1 MIMSASCPVAP
12 SAPNAS
18 RRRRRAAAIGVSI
31 LSWAAAAQ
39 AKSFIDYIKPAPVDR
54 TPHSTATWGVAGV
67 LPRDTCQGIESAQG
81 AGVPPADFYWDGQI
95 IRAADGKYHMF
106 MSTWPG
112 SSPNGFGDWT
122 SSSAFHAI
130 SSMGVEGP
138 YQRQDFVYS
147 SHRGHNVSAAELL
160 DGSYEEVVSE
170 IVPFAIYRSTTHD
183 RPRTPRP
190 KKELIQPNG
199 VTTNSPT

>member
-12 SAPNAS
+12 SAPNAR

-39 AKSFIDYIKPAPVDR
+39 AKSIIGYLKPAPVVCS
-54 TPHSTATWGVAGV
+54 PLSSASCGVAGV
-67 LPRDTCQGIESAQG
+67 LPRDSCQGSESAQG

-112 SSPNGFGDWT
+112 SSANGFGDWT
-122 SSSAFHAI
+122 SSHAFHAI

-138 YQRQDFVYS
+138 YQRPAYVYS
-147 SHRGHNVSAAELL
+147 SHKGHTVTAAE
-160 DGSYEEVVSE
+160 
-170 IVPFAIYRSTTHD
+170 
-183 RPRTPRP
+183 
-190 KKELIQPNG
+190 
-199 VTTNSPT
+199 